1 MLQQAYTN
9 SLEVAAKTG
18 EMKEFLALIMIVDKV
33 ECKKKTK
40 CNMADAISHCK
51 STYGI
56 GDFSTYGDTL
66 NEKIREITGD
76 KKKGNGDQSHAA
88 SDASVGTPPKGAQG
102 AAGPRGL
109 KRKQVKKEPDVS
121 VISLASSS
129 QQGDAEAEQVTEAVA
144 EIQEEVLEEVPQEE
158 DQDQNTLVKVVKV
171 NPDAAKARRGR
182 LTNFETDKENVLW
195 I

>member
-1 MLQQAYTN
+1 MQ
-9 SLEVAAKTG
+9 
-18 EMKEFLALIMIVDKV
+18 
-33 ECKKKTK
+33 KKTK
-40 CNMADAISHCK
+40 CNMADVISHCK

-76 KKKGNGDQSHAA
+76 KKKGNGDQSHVV
-88 SDASVGTPPKGAQG
+88 SDASAGTPPKGAQG

-129 QQGDAEAEQVTEAVA
+129 QQSDGEAEQVTES
-144 EIQEEVLEEVPQEE
+144 
-158 DQDQNTLVKVVKV
+158 DRGGGG
-171 NPDAAKARRGR
+171 DAGGSVGGGPAGGGPGPEHACEG
-182 LTNFETDKENVLW
+182 
-195 I
+195 

>member
-1 MLQQAYTN
+1 
-9 SLEVAAKTG
+9 
-18 EMKEFLALIMIVDKV
+18 
-33 ECKKKTK
+33 
-40 CNMADAISHCK
+40 MADVISHCK

-109 KRKQVKKEPDVS
+109 KRKHVEKEPGVT
-121 VISLASSS
+121 IPLASSS
-129 QQGDAEAEQVTEAVA
+129 QQGDAEAEQVTGFGGGDPGGSVGGGPAGGGPGPEHAC
-144 EIQEEVLEEVPQEE
+144 E
-158 DQDQNTLVKVVKV
+158 
-171 NPDAAKARRGR
+171 G
-182 LTNFETDKENVLW
+182 
-195 I
+195 